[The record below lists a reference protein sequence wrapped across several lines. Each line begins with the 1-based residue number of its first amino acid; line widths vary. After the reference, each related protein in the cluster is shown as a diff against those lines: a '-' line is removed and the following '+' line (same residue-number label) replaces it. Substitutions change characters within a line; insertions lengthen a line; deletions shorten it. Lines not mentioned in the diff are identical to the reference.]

1 MNLANNYDVVVIGA
15 GHAGLEA
22 AFATSKMGLK
32 TALFNLNEASIANL
46 PCNPSIGGPA
56 KGVVTREIDALGG
69 MQAIAT
75 DANKIQIKRLNYSKG
90 PGVWCYRAQ
99 LDKEEYHRWFIL
111 QIQQQPNL
119 TLILEE
125 VTNLLVEN
133 NTIIGLTTKNQTYHA
148 QAVIITTGTYLK
160 AALYRDQKFADSG
173 PDHHPS
179 SNFLSNFLKDQG
191 FELLRLKTGTPPR
204 VYANSLNYEVMK
216 LDLGNDPQLNFS
228 HFHQQN
234 LPSHM
239 QVPCY
244 LTFTTPATNEVI
256 NQNLAL
262 AGTYNGAIKGIG
274 PRYCP
279 SIEDKVVKFPQRLSH
294 QIFVEPISRSYDYLY
309 VAGLSNS
316 FSEPIQLAILKTI
329 RGFENVRVKKYA
341 YAIEYDAINPIQ
353 LKHTLESKK
362 ISGLYFAGQIN
373 GTSGYEEAACQGL
386 MAGINAALKI
396 KQQPPL
402 ILGREEAYIGV
413 LIDDLVIKGVKDP
426 YRLLTSRA
434 EHRLYLRNDNA
445 DERLLKYGYQIGL
458 IKEKN
463 YQAFLTSQQKITHN
477 LQLLSTQYAPSY
489 QLASGDSGP
498 LTLKSWL
505 KDPNH
510 SYQTLVNKLGDQLH
524 PLTDHEIEKLMI
536 EIKYEGYI
544 QRQKDQIKAIQK
556 WQKTKL
562 GNRITNYQLV
572 PNLSSEAIEKLN
584 LAQPENIQQALMISG
599 INLDDIIAIKL
610 YLAKLKAAEKVA
622 DSINDQL

>member
-1 MNLANNYDVVVIGA
+1 MKLANNYDVVVIGA

-22 AFATSKMGLK
+22 AFAASKMGLK

-111 QIQQQPNL
+111 QIQQQSNL

-125 VTNLLVEN
+125 VTNLLVKN
-133 NTIIGLTTKNQTYHA
+133 NKIIGLTTKNQTYHA

-160 AALYRDQKFADSG
+160 AALYRDQKFANSG
-173 PDHHPS
+173 PDNHPS
-179 SNFLSNFLKDQG
+179 ANFLSNFLKEQG

-204 VYANSLNYEVMK
+204 VYANSLNYEVMT

-234 LPSHM
+234 LPAHM

-262 AGTYNGAIKGIG
+262 SGIYNGSIKGVG

-329 RGFENVRVKKYA
+329 RGFENVRIKKYA

-386 MAGINAALKI
+386 MAGINAVLKI

-413 LIDDLVIKGVKDP
+413 LIDDLVVKGVKDP

-458 IKEKN
+458 INEQN
-463 YQAFLTSQQKITHN
+463 YQAFLTSQQKIAHN
-477 LQLLSTQYAPSY
+477 LKILSTQYAPSY

-510 SYQTLVNKLGDQLH
+510 NYQTLVNKLGDQLQ

-544 QRQKDQIKAIQK
+544 QRQKDKIKAIQK
-556 WQKTKL
+556 WEKTKL

-584 LAQPENIQQALMISG
+584 LVQPENIQQAMMISG

-610 YLAKLKAAEKVA
+610 YLTKLKAAQKVA
-622 DSINDQL
+622 DSIDDQI